1 METEFEKEKQILL
14 RNLNIEREKYRLL
27 TARIIDAVKDSD
39 SIAQTQLFASSG
51 QSKNVEHKEREEVSP
66 IL

>member
-1 METEFEKEKQILL
+1 METEFENEKQILL

-27 TARIIDAVKDSD
+27 TTRIIDAVKDSD

-51 QSKNVEHKEREEVSP
+51 QSENVDHEEREEVCP